1 MDILNR
7 FFCRLWPKS
16 KMASSFLSIEYCQEK
31 EAWPRFQNQ
40 EIFGGFNQEF
50 GGTTVDTLPVT
61 IGLKTNLGNMIRS
74 LLLKLYQR
82 FGLKTFRCYRSYNIS
97 VLSRSTEEFLPFYDL
112 LMVSHLGKKIYGS
125 RLFSQSLSLNLAA
138 FFLRTLWSAF
148 WPATEKL
155 EIGETLNEHT
165 WFHEIFDFLLIV
177 H

>member
-74 LLLKLYQR
+74 LLLELYQR
-82 FGLKTFRCYRSYNIS
+82 FGLKTFRCYRPGLGGRTIFQFFLGLPKNFYRFMTYLWS
-97 VLSRSTEEFLPFYDL
+97 VILEKRSMAADYF
-112 LMVSHLGKKIYGS
+112 
-125 RLFSQSLSLNLAA
+125 LNL
-138 FFLRTLWSAF
+138 S
-148 WPATEKL
+148 P
-155 EIGETLNEHT
+155 
-165 WFHEIFDFLLIV
+165 
-177 H
+177 